1 MLLAEGEAGLGSWTG
16 KGAQAVFFLQTG
28 ITAPVD
34 DLETAIF
41 VSASQLSKKRDVCRL
56 LVIGAFS
63 HSCYCFCQ
71 IACPVLHFL
80 GLGLINNCA
89 CKSFPDFLRQI
100 LC

>member
-41 VSASQLSKKRDVCRL
+41 LSASQLSKKRDVCSDWCFFSLMLLFLSNNLPHLALPGSWTHQQLRL
-56 LVIGAFS
+56 
-63 HSCYCFCQ
+63 
-71 IACPVLHFL
+71 
-80 GLGLINNCA
+80 
-89 CKSFPDFLRQI
+89 
-100 LC
+100 